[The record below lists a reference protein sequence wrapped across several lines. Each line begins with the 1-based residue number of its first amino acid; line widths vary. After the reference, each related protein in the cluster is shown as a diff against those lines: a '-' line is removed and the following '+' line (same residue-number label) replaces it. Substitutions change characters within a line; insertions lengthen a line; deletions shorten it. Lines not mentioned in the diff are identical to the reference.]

1 MKNLFKYLLMAS
13 FFLHFCFS
21 DFELKSYV
29 MSLNINPDGTVHVIE
44 DFLIFING
52 SYSIQLYE
60 NSFLLNDLASWSE
73 RTKLSELRP
82 HISRAFVD
90 LVNFRV
96 RPVSVFNCNNIAN
109 TCFGKISIEYDV
121 LPLSPNN
128 PSLIEISQVK
138 PRTKKY
144 ILWTKPFSFQLSKTD
159 DIILPSDYSLK
170 ISIPD
175 KASKIIFS
183 RTPNNIEE
191 NPLLFRFDPSSSQ
204 NYYLGN
210 ERIFIW
216 KSQTLSKFY
225 FSFEMEQTPEEEINE
240 FFLKL
245 QSKLYNLFFLILN
258 PPYLLSLVILSVAI
272 YWIKKLDK

>member
-1 MKNLFKYLLMAS
+1 MNLWLKSVLFV
-13 FFLHFCFS
+13 FFLFFNILYA
-21 DFELKSYV
+21 DFELRNYV
-29 MSLNINPDGTVHVIE
+29 MSLTINPDGSVHVIE
-44 DFLIFING
+44 DFLLFING

-60 NSFLLNDLASWSE
+60 NSFVVNDIASWSE
-73 RTKLSELRP
+73 RTKISELRP

-96 RPVSVFNCNNIAN
+96 RPVSVFNCNNVAN

-121 LPLSPNN
+121 MPFTNSSGLF
-128 PSLIEISQVK
+128 EITQIK
-138 PRTKKY
+138 PRTKRY

-175 KASKIIFS
+175 KATKIIFS

-191 NPLLFRFDPSSSQ
+191 NPLLFKFDPVTSQ
-204 NYYLGN
+204 NFYMGK
-210 ERIFIW
+210 ERTFIW

-225 FSFEMEQTPEEEINE
+225 FSFEIEQTPEEEIKD
-240 FFLKL
+240 FFLNLQTKL
-245 QSKLYNLFFLILN
+245 FGLFIFILN
-258 PPYLLSLVILSVAI
+258 PPYFLSLAILAI
-272 YWIKKLDK
+272 SFYWLNKLEK